1 MPYYIYIVSSNETGT
16 GKSAAYVSEFD
27 NFKDAK
33 TEVRRLRTESP
44 LESSQE
50 AYKVMF
56 AEDRAEAEQ
65 GLTEYREQPIAREWE
80 K

>member
-1 MPYYIYIVSSNETGT
+1 MPYYIYIVSSNETGNN
-16 GKSAAYVSEFD
+16 KSAEYISEFE

-33 TEVRRLRTESP
+33 TEVRRLRIETP
-44 LESSQE
+44 LESSQ

-65 GLTEYREQPIAREWE
+65 RLTEYREQPIAREWE

>member
-1 MPYYIYIVSSNETGT
+1 MPYYIYIVTSKETGNN
-16 GKSAAYVSEFD
+16 KSAVYVSEFE

-33 TEVRRLRTESP
+33 TEVRRLRIEAP
-44 LESSQE
+44 LEEPRS
-50 AYKVMF
+50 YKVMF

-65 GLTEYREQPIAREWE
+65 RITEFREQPIAREWE

>member
-1 MPYYIYIVSSNETGT
+1 MPYYIYVVSSNETGNN
-16 GKSAAYVSEFD
+16 KSAEYISEFD

-33 TEVRRLRTESP
+33 TEVRRLRIESP
-44 LESSQE
+44 LESSR

-56 AEDRAEAEQ
+56 AEDRSEAEQ
-65 GLTEYREQPIAREWE
+65 RLTEHREQPIAREWE

>member
-1 MPYYIYIVSSNETGT
+1 MPYYIYIVTGNEAGNS
-16 GKSAAYVSEFD
+16 KSASYVGEFD

-33 TEVRRLRTESP
+33 TEVRRLRIESP
-44 LESSQE
+44 LETSQG
-50 AYKVMF
+50 YKVMF

-65 GLTEYREQPIAREWE
+65 RLTEHREQPIAKEWE

>member
-1 MPYYIYIVSSNETGT
+1 MPYYIYIVTSSETGNN
-16 GKSAAYVSEFD
+16 KSAAYVSEFD

-33 TEVRRLRTESP
+33 TEVRRLRIEEP
-44 LESSQE
+44 LDEPGT
-50 AYKVMF
+50 YKVMF

-65 GLTEYREQPIAREWE
+65 RITEFREQPIAREWE

>member
-1 MPYYIYIVSSNETGT
+1 MPYYIYIVSSNETGNN
-16 GKSAAYVSEFD
+16 KSAAYVSEFE

-33 TEVRRLRTESP
+33 AEVRRLRTETP
-44 LESSQE
+44 LESSQ

-65 GLTEYREQPIAREWE
+65 RLTEYREQPIAREWE

>member
-1 MPYYIYIVSSNETGT
+1 MPYYIYIVNSNETGT
-16 GKSAAYVSEFD
+16 SKTASYVSEFD
-27 NFKDAK
+27 NFKVAK
-33 TEVRRLRTESP
+33 TEVRRLRSETP
-44 LESSQE
+44 LESSQ

-65 GLTEYREQPIAREWE
+65 RLTEYREQPIAREWE

>member
-16 GKSAAYVSEFD
+16 SKTAKHVSEFD

-33 TEVRRLRTESP
+33 TEVRRLRTETP
-44 LESSQE
+44 LESSQ

-56 AEDRAEAEQ
+56 AEEQAEAEQ
-65 GLTEYREQPIAREWE
+65 RLTEYREQPIAREWE

>member
-1 MPYYIYIVSSNETGT
+1 MPYYIYIVTSSESGNN
-16 GKSAAYVSEFD
+16 KSAAYVSEFD

-33 TEVRRLRTESP
+33 AEVRHLRIAAP
-44 LESSQE
+44 LESPR

-65 GLTEYREQPIAREWE
+65 RITEFREQPIAREWE

>member
-1 MPYYIYIVSSNETGT
+1 MPYYIYIVNSNETGNN
-16 GKSAAYVSEFD
+16 KSADYISEFD

-33 TEVRRLRTESP
+33 TEVRRLRVDTP
-44 LESSQE
+44 LESTQ

-65 GLTEYREQPIAREWE
+65 RLTEYREQPIAREWE

>member
-1 MPYYIYIVSSNETGT
+1 MPYYIYIVTSNETGNN
-16 GKSAAYVSEFD
+16 KSAAYVSEFE

-33 TEVRRLRTESP
+33 TEVRRLRIEAP
-44 LESSQE
+44 LEGPRS
-50 AYKVMF
+50 YKVMF

-65 GLTEYREQPIAREWE
+65 RITEFREQPIAREWE

>member
-27 NFKDAK
+27 SFKEAK
-33 TEVRRLRTESP
+33 TEVRRLRSETP
-44 LESSQE
+44 LESSQ

-65 GLTEYREQPIAREWE
+65 RLTEYREQPIAREWE

>member
-1 MPYYIYIVSSNETGT
+1 MPYYIYIVTGSETGNS
-16 GKSAAYVSEFD
+16 KSASYVREYG

-33 TEVRRLRTESP
+33 TEVRRLRTEAP
-44 LESSQE
+44 LE
-50 AYKVMF
+50 AHHVYKIIF

-65 GLTEYREQPIAREWE
+65 RLTEYREQPIAKEWE

>member
-1 MPYYIYIVSSNETGT
+1 MPYYIYIVTSSETGNS
-16 GKSAAYVSEFD
+16 KSASYVSEFE

-33 TEVRRLRTESP
+33 TEVRRLRIETP
-44 LESSQE
+44 LET
-50 AYKVMF
+50 ARGYKVMF

-65 GLTEYREQPIAREWE
+65 RLTEYREQPIAKEWE

>member
-1 MPYYIYIVSSNETGT
+1 MPYYIYIVSSNETGNN
-16 GKSAAYVSEFD
+16 KSAAYVSEYD

-33 TEVRRLRTESP
+33 TEVRRLRIETP
-44 LESSQE
+44 LESSQ

-65 GLTEYREQPIAREWE
+65 RLTEYREQPIAREWE

>member
-1 MPYYIYIVSSNETGT
+1 MPYYIYIVSSSESGNQ
-16 GKSAAYVSEFD
+16 KSATYVSEFD

-33 TEVRRLRTESP
+33 TEVRRLRA
-44 LESSQE
+44 E
-50 AYKVMF
+50 APRETAPGYKVMF

-65 GLTEYREQPIAREWE
+65 RLTEYREQPIAKEWE

>member
-1 MPYYIYIVSSNETGT
+1 MPYYIYIVSSNETGNN
-16 GKSAAYVSEFD
+16 KSAKYISEFD

-33 TEVRRLRTESP
+33 TEVRRLRIATP
-44 LESSQE
+44 LESSQ

-65 GLTEYREQPIAREWE
+65 RLTEYREQPIAREWE

>member
-16 GKSAAYVSEFD
+16 NKSATYVSEFD
-27 NFKDAK
+27 NFKVAK
-33 TEVRRLRTESP
+33 TEVRRLRSETP
-44 LESSQE
+44 LESSQ

-65 GLTEYREQPIAREWE
+65 RLTEYREQPIAREWE

>member
-27 NFKDAK
+27 NFKGAK
-33 TEVRRLRTESP
+33 SEVRRLRTETP
-44 LESSQE
+44 LESSQ

-65 GLTEYREQPIAREWE
+65 RLTEYREQPIAREWE

>member
-1 MPYYIYIVSSNETGT
+1 MPYYIYIVSSSETGEN
-16 GKSAAYVSEFD
+16 KSVAYVSEFG

-33 TEVRRLRTESP
+33 TEVRRLRSEAP
-44 LESSQE
+44 LQASQG
-50 AYKVMF
+50 YKVMF

-65 GLTEYREQPIAREWE
+65 RLTEHREQPIAREWE